1 MFIAYKLI
9 MSWWLM
15 ITTKGRLLQD
25 FCLSFR
31 EGEIRVSWA
40 RLEEGEDVAVLIDRL
55 NNKARLYVPLDA
67 AQLLA
72 SRHQYELIL
81 PHMAERETLVAH
93 IERLLSVFRWV

>member
-1 MFIAYKLI
+1 

-25 FCLSFR
+25 FCVSFR
-31 EGEIRVSWA
+31 DGGIRVSWA

-55 NNKARLYVPLDA
+55 NNKARLYVPLDE

-72 SRHQYELIL
+72 ARHQYELMI
-81 PHMAERETLVAH
+81 PQMIERETFVTH
-93 IERLLSVFRWV
+93 IERFLSVFEITR